1 VRGHVFLLAPAIRGD
16 LWRYR
21 LTGLL
26 AQPDQHV
33 LSEDR
38 PNRAAEAIAV
48 LLTQIWLHDDE
59 VSDRKPMRLL
69 DTRTVG
75 EASFT

>member
-1 VRGHVFLLAPAIRGD
+1 
-16 LWRYR
+16 
-21 LTGLL
+21 LL
-26 AQPDQHV
+26 AQSAQHV
-33 LSEDR
+33 RSEDR

-48 LLTQIWLHDDE
+48 LLTLIWLHDDE

-69 DTRTVG
+69 EVRTVG